1 MVRCERAV
9 VGDKTGKVCITIRS
23 LIESPIQTDINN
35 KRMHCLVKQSNRI
48 RLASG
53 ITG

>member
-9 VGDKTGKVCITIRS
+9 VGDKTRKVCITIRS
-23 LIESPIQTDINN
+23 LIESPIQTDIKN
-35 KRMHCLVKQSNRI
+35 KRILVKQSNGI

-53 ITG
+53 IMV